1 MQARIV
7 VGALDLLAPR
17 LDINFFVV
25 GLIPYDT
32 MIRAPEMWKTII
44 SWDEAISD
52 NMNLQN
58 QENKCKN

>member
-32 MIRAPEMWKTII
+32 MIRAPRDVE
-44 SWDEAISD
+44 
-52 NMNLQN
+52 NNNLVG
-58 QENKCKN
+58 